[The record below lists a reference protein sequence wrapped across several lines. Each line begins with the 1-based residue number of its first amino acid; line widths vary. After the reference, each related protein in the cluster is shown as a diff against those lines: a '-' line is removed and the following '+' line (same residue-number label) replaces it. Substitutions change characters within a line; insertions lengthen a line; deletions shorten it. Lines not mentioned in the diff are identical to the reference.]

1 MSTGFAVVARRVRA
15 AAARDEPGATRKTT
29 AVCGGLAFVLAALAF
44 LLWTSPSLAQVG
56 TQAIPAPEQEAPPG
70 LTNPPSPTSPPPGYR
85 LSADQA
91 IRIALSSDKVRE
103 DLHGGFLP
111 GAYLK
116 SPRLWQVSLYDLNS
130 GRELAQIV
138 LDDRSGRLVEVWT
151 GDQVFWHAARGT
163 EGAFGRK
170 LNAPYVWIP
179 LMVLFIV
186 PFIDPRRPFRL
197 LHLDLLVLLGFS
209 LSHIFL
215 NRGEIGTSVPLV
227 YPVLVYLLVRML
239 LFVYRR
245 GFGNED
251 KPVRPLVP
259 VTYLAIGLVL
269 LAAGHVVANVSTHG
283 NVYDIGYAGVVGGDR
298 LTHGEALYGN
308 FPADAD
314 TAPGDECCI
323 SRGDTYGPVNYY
335 AYVPFEQLFPWH
347 GRWDELPAAHA
358 AALFFDFGTMLGLFL
373 IGLTMRQ
380 GRRGRELGVMLSF
393 AWAAYP
399 YTWLNLTISGNDSL
413 VAMMLVYS
421 FLVLRFAAAR
431 GAMIAL
437 AGFTKFAPFALVP
450 LYLFYSTRRRQRAR
464 FVAGFAAAALLALL
478 PVLLKTGPSE
488 FWDRTMG
495 AQLGRDTPFSIW
507 GQEPSLGWLQ
517 DFGKVLVIGLA
528 LFVAFVPRRKSPLQV
543 AALGAALLIALQIV
557 VSYWFYMYIVWFL
570 PFVLIAL
577 LGEEPQPE
585 KATPPRGPRAKQA
598 ERLPFGQGQERIES
612 GEAVPV

>member
-1 MSTGFAVVARRVRA
+1 M
-15 AAARDEPGATRKTT
+15 
-29 AVCGGLAFVLAALAF
+29 
-44 LLWTSPSLAQVG
+44 
-56 TQAIPAPEQEAPPG
+56 
-70 LTNPPSPTSPPPGYR
+70 
-85 LSADQA
+85 
-91 IRIALSSDKVRE
+91 
-103 DLHGGFLP
+103 
-111 GAYLK
+111 
-116 SPRLWQVSLYDLNS
+116 
-130 GRELAQIV
+130 
-138 LDDRSGRLVEVWT
+138 DDRSGRFVEVWT
-151 GDQVFWHAARGT
+151 RDQVFWFAARGT
-163 EGAFGRK
+163 EGHFGRK

-179 LMVLFIV
+179 LMALFIL

-209 LSHIFL
+209 LSHFFL
-215 NRGEIGTSVPLV
+215 NRGDIYTSVPLV

-239 LFVYRR
+239 LFVYKR
-245 GFGNED
+245 GFANED

-269 LAAGHVVANVSTHG
+269 LAAGHVVANVSTHR
-283 NVYDIGYAGVVGGDR
+283 NVFDNGYAGVVGADR
-298 LTHGEALYGN
+298 LTQGEELYGN

-335 AYVPFEQLFPWH
+335 AYVPFELLFPWH
-347 GRWDELPAAHA
+347 GRWDDLPAAHA

-373 IGLTMRQ
+373 VGLTMRP

-399 YTWLNLTISGNDSL
+399 YTWLVLTTSGNDSL
-413 VAMMLVYS
+413 VAMLLVYS

-437 AGFTKFAPFALVP
+437 AGFTKFAPFALAP
-450 LYLFYSTRRRQRAR
+450 LYLLYSTRRRPRIR
-464 FVAGFAAAALLALL
+464 FVVGFAAAAFLVLL

-488 FWDRTMG
+488 FWDRTIG
-495 AQLGRDTPFSIW
+495 AQLGRETPFSIW

-517 DFGKVLVIGLA
+517 DVGKVLVIGLA

-543 AALGAALLIALQIV
+543 AALGAAVLIALQLL
-557 VSYWFYMYIVWFL
+557 VSFWFYMYIVWFL

-585 KATPPRGPRAKQA
+585 KATPPRGPRAKEA
-598 ERLPFGQGQERIES
+598 ERLPLGQDKARMERD
-612 GEAVPV
+612 EAVPVPSGG